1 MPLLF
6 QEHVLDEVQDQLD
19 ELSVRMDNLMGS
31 ELFNDRSSVEDLV
44 SFSGKEEDV
53 EYLYQAEPTSPVS
66 STGYDSDHSNTSAA
80 KWQLSSS
87 SSQDLSDYYSKY
99 QPYSGFYD
107 PSEWPPGPGHHA
119 SPRPVTFTLGSCS
132 SLDMA
137 VYHSERAGKR
147 EDHSCSS
154 CYEMD
159 RSKGRFT
166 HYGERGLIPAVGNRR
181 SLGFGDDG
189 LRPSG
194 LRDGVLCDGELRG
207 GVLRDGVWHVG
218 DMRDGAVHA
227 SVVRDGILRDERL
240 PGRASFVDSFSSEE
254 VRSQQFSTCSS
265 HSLLKRPDPDKEPIR
280 PKTMYGAARTH
291 PRRSHEASALH
302 PSTITGGSSTETETA
317 AGSTPDQE
325 SSKKTK
331 KSHLRRTKGLF
342 RSSVVYPGHDSF
354 ALAPSPPPHRTA
366 HGKDSGLN
374 AAGGSRAQ
382 PAWNPA
388 RSPVE
393 RELLRDPGPSAKP
406 STSERDLLRS
416 TDPLVLDDSRPSAP
430 TRGLA
435 LSASVGG
442 TLACPD
448 PHVPDAP
455 VKGLLGDI
463 IMNRRLGTEIIND
476 DSAECSTPD
485 DNYT

>member
-1 MPLLF
+1 M
-6 QEHVLDEVQDQLD
+6 LDEVQDQLD

-44 SFSGKEEDV
+44 SFSEKEEDV

-107 PSEWPPGPGHHA
+107 PSECPPGPGHHV
-119 SPRPVTFTLGSCS
+119 SSRPVAFTLGSCS

-147 EDHSCSS
+147 EDPSCSS
-154 CYEMD
+154 RYEMD
-159 RSKGRFT
+159 RSNGLFT

-218 DMRDGAVHA
+218 DVRDGAVHA
-227 SVVRDGILRDERL
+227 SVVPDGILRYECL
-240 PGRASFVDSFSSEE
+240 PGRASFVDSFSSEG
-254 VRSQQFSTCSS
+254 VRSQELSSCSS

-342 RSSVVYPGHDSF
+342 RSSVVYPGHDGF
-354 ALAPSPPPHRTA
+354 ALVPSPPPHRTA

-374 AAGGSRAQ
+374 AQ
-382 PAWNPA
+382 PAWSPA
-388 RSPVE
+388 HSPVE
-393 RELLRDPGPSAKP
+393 RELLRDAGPSAKP

-416 TDPLVLDDSRPSAP
+416 TDPLVLDDSRPNAP

-435 LSASVGG
+435 LSASERG

-476 DSAECSTPD
+476 DSPECSTPGD
-485 DNYT
+485 KYRLA